1 LKKKRESKDP
11 PVTSFKG
18 SATPETT
25 TKVASKHNG
34 IRVLHVDD
42 DLNQLLFTKIFLE
55 EFDSELT
62 VQSVSEPLEAVE
74 ALEAEDYDC
83 VISDYQMDAMDGITL
98 THRVRERSD
107 IPIIIYTGRGSEEV
121 EAIAR
126 AAGADGYVKKE
137 LDPCHYRSLYEQIK
151 FAIQERG

>member
-1 LKKKRESKDP
+1 MKNKQLKSP
-11 PVTSFKG
+11 LVTFSKG
-18 SATPETT
+18 STASKTAA
-25 TKVASKHNG
+25 KAASKHNG

-55 EFDSELT
+55 KFDSELK

-74 ALEAEDYDC
+74 VLESEEYDC
-83 VISDYQMDAMDGITL
+83 VVSDYQMDAMDGIAL
-98 THRVRERSD
+98 THRVRESSD
-107 IPIIIYTGRGSEEV
+107 IPIIIYTGHGSEEV
-121 EAIAR
+121 EEIAR

-151 FAIQERG
+151 FAVQGRV